1 MSIIKS
7 TKSGTY
13 GMRVLPKIFY
23 DDADYYFGTTY
34 KDGDWFKVT
43 FTGYNACGENVG
55 SVDYY
60 LADFREGKS
69 FIEES
74 WAYVDLSTLGRCVNK
89 VEISFSGT
97 DIGEYGLN
105 TPTYCV
111 IDEIGYRIYD

>member
-1 MSIIKS
+1 M
-7 TKSGTY
+7 
-13 GMRVLPKIFY
+13 
-23 DDADYYFGTTY
+23 
-34 KDGDWFKVT
+34 
-43 FTGYNACGENVG
+43 G

-60 LADFREGKS
+60 LEDFRDGKS

-74 WAYVDLSTLGRCVNK
+74 WAYVDLSSLGRCVNK